1 MSRMNELYNLV
12 KNDMSAFPNVDSS
25 ADSIFYAINK
35 AQEELA
41 VTEDIIQVV
50 NQQIQVVAGQNI
62 YPFFYVSGSP
72 PVNNPYIKN
81 IISLRYPSNWI
92 DIKYY
97 TSQQYDDL
105 VNRYTDDHFPFI
117 ATIRPGG
124 GSQVALEL
132 FGTPQDPPGNYIYF
146 SAYLNHP
153 TAPATDSY
161 DPETPTSYDTYLRY
175 FADQYLI
182 PLGNDKA
189 GYLQLAKNETD
200 KLSGSSNYKDKFS
213 KSPIPNW

>member
-1 MSRMNELYNLV
+1 MDFV
-12 KNDMSAFPNVDSS
+12 KKDLSQANMKDIAPNQ
-25 ADSIFYAINK
+25 ILLAINK
-35 AQEELA
+35 GQEELA
-41 VTEDIIQVV
+41 VTEDIIKVV

-117 ATIRPGG
+117 ATVRPGG

-132 FGTPQDPPGNYIYF
+132 FGTPQDPPGNFITF

-153 TAPATDSY
+153 TAPATDFY
-161 DPETPTSYDTYLRY
+161 DLETPTSYDTYLRY
-175 FADQYLI
+175 FADQYLL
-182 PLGNDKA
+182 PAGNEKMN
-189 GYLQLAKNETD
+189 YLQLAKNETD

>member
-1 MSRMNELYNLV
+1 MNELYNLV
-12 KNDMSAFPNVDSS
+12 KNDLSNFQNVDSS
-25 ADSIFYAINK
+25 SDLIYYAINK

-50 NQQIQVVAGQNI
+50 NQPIQVVAGQNI
-62 YPFFYVSGSP
+62 YPFFYVNGSP

-132 FGTPQDPPGNYIYF
+132 FGTPQDPPGNFITF

-161 DPETPTSYDTYLRY
+161 DPETTTSYDTFLRY
-175 FADQYLI
+175 FADQYLL